1 MQKVTLT
8 ADVLLGVIKSVF
20 NDKDIDTI
28 NDPELPEDWQGKSI
42 QDILNIKYYTFKHR
56 PESSEQIIR
65 EMKAAGN
72 TQIDELMAVNRSFG
86 CFTLDSV
93 DREFSKNTD
102 TAVCSGVLDFWVQT
116 SKLKLVDSLL
126 EKCNI
131 ALASALIPVS
141 FKMSDGTIENRTL
154 SIGFGRPSNFDFNT
168 SSEIGESVQ
177 FPVEVDI
184 GISLPTTQMIDYK
197 FEFTIETNSN
207 NEPVNFEELS
217 IAKFSLAETSTT
229 KGFPSLS
236 KPGETGVINL
246 SVGKTYSFVFD
257 GVADNNFIDWLAART
272 LFGSDSDKNKPVFLK
287 VTRGQASGICSTV
300 ITQHTIDVL
309 NDGTNEVHSLNLC
322 IRGIE

>member
-1 MQKVTLT
+1 MQKVALT

-56 PESSEQIIR
+56 PESSEQIVK

-86 CFTLDSV
+86 CFTLNSV

-154 SIGFGRPSNFDFNT
+154 SIGFGRPSDFDFNT

-177 FPVEVDI
+177 FPIEVDI
-184 GISLPTTQMIDYK
+184 GISLPTTQMVDYK
-197 FEFTIETNSN
+197 FEFTAELDANDEPTNFTEVPVADYSITET
-207 NEPVNFEELS
+207 
-217 IAKFSLAETSTT
+217 AQT
-229 KGFPSLS
+229 KGLPTMTHPS
-236 KPGETGVINL
+236 ETGVINL
-246 SVGKTYSFVFD
+246 SAGTTYSFVFD
-257 GVADNNFIDWLAART
+257 GIVDNPFINWLANRT
-272 LFGSDSDKNKPVFLK
+272 LFGNEEEKSKLVYLK
-287 VTRGQASGICSTV
+287 LTRGQLFKIYPTT
-300 ITQHTIDVL
+300 ITMHSIKAMD
-309 NDGTNEVHSLNLC
+309 DGTNEVHSLNLC
-322 IRGIE
+322 IEGGA